1 LGLKGTASLAVKKE
15 VVAQGQIVPAHGL
28 IGVMAPPGDR
38 IESIAV
44 TEGDLVEVGDQLVE
58 LSSLAVREA
67 ELQAALARRRE
78 ATAQASI
85 TKSTAA
91 ARLKGAE
98 ISLQSA
104 KMREEQGKL
113 SDLRIQQADREL
125 VEAKRLLEQLQRAST
140 DPDVQILIGTA
151 TLNRQALSVQSA
163 EQQRKLASQEADAA
177 KRLATLSI
185 TAAEQEVF
193 AAKESLMAAEDPAH
207 LAGIDEQIRII
218 ELQKR
223 MALITSPIAG
233 RVVSIDGSVGQ
244 TTGPQPILQLADTD
258 EMVCRAEVD
267 VNDLDRIRVGNSA
280 TIRSSALPRDLT
292 GAVSSISQVVGI
304 PRLPNPNPMSRSDF
318 RSAIV
323 DIRLDPAA
331 SAEAAKWLNL
341 QVFVQIATSRE
352 AL

>member
-1 LGLKGTASLAVKKE
+1 LSLKGTTSLAVKKE

-193 AAKESLMAAEDPAH
+193 AARESLMAAEDPAH

-280 TIRSSALPRDLT
+280 TISSSALPRKLT